1 MRIHRFVVPAG
12 SVGSFI
18 EGRILKVALNGV
30 AEEALI
36 VLVQPGPTD
45 DWITVHLDYEIP
57 ATQKVAAQ

>member
-1 MRIHRFVVPAG
+1 MRIHSFVVAADSTPL
-12 SVGSFI
+12 FI
-18 EGRILKVALNGV
+18 EGRILKVALNGA

-36 VLVQPGPTD
+36 VLVESGPTE